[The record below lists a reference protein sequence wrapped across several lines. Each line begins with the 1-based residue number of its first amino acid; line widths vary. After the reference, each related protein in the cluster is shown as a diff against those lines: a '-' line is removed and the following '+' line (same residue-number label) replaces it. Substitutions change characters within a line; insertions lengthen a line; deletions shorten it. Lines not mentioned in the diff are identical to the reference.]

1 MGDSKRPLIIFDLD
15 ETLIHSRQEPLER
28 TPDYVLERLHVY
40 FRPNAV
46 ELILAAA
53 KNHEIG
59 VWSAGSPLYVESI
72 VNQLF
77 PVSIKPLFVWNRDH
91 CNARFE
97 ISYFQTMFSKDL
109 NKIQDFGYNLKNTLI
124 IEDDPLKIRDFGAN
138 AIIVSQYF
146 GDAADNELSS
156 LVQFIEGLNGHGEDV
171 RDIGLN
177 WKDKIPPRQTEIINQ
192 E

>member
-1 MGDSKRPLIIFDLD
+1 MANSKKPLIIFDLD
-15 ETLIHSRQEPLER
+15 ETLIHSRQEPLDR
-28 TPDYVLERLHVY
+28 SADYVLERLHVY

-46 ELILAAA
+46 ELIVAAA
-53 KNHEIG
+53 KNHEIA

-72 VNQLF
+72 VKQIF
-77 PVSIKPLFVWNRDH
+77 PSDVKPLFVWNRDH
-91 CNARFE
+91 CSAKFE

-109 NKIQDFGYNLKNTLI
+109 NKMADFGYDLKNTLI

-138 AIIVSQYF
+138 AIIVTQYF
-146 GDAADNELSS
+146 GDEGDEELSS

-177 WKDKIPPRQTEIINQ
+177 WKTKITRR
-192 E
+192 